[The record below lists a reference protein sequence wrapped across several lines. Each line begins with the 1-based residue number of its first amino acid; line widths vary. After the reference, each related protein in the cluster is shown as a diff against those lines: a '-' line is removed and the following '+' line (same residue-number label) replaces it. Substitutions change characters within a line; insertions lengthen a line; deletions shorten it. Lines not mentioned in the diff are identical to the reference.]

1 MSAGIIK
8 NSKILL
14 DKPAE
19 FCYYNQAPRERHLAG
34 QTEQHFH
41 GGIAQQGERLN
52 GIQEVS
58 GSIPL
63 ISTKE
68 RKRLRNI
75 SGAFSLLK
83 RRAERGGSFG
93 SGAFEFY
100 CLQI

>member
-41 GGIAQQGERLN
+41 GGIAQLGERLN

-75 SGAFSLLK
+75 PEPLFCLNCDAG
-83 RRAERGGSFG
+83 RAPLDF
-93 SGAFEFY
+93 AACKFEKV
-100 CLQI
+100 

>member
-41 GGIAQQGERLN
+41 GGIAQLGERLN

-63 ISTKE
+63 ISTKTLGKNVE
-68 RKRLRNI
+68 NKRFRKHSETSCFLEN
-75 SGAFSLLK
+75 AL
-83 RRAERGGSFG
+83 
-93 SGAFEFY
+93 
-100 CLQI
+100 

>member
-19 FCYYNQAPRERHLAG
+19 FCYYNQAPRERRLAG

-41 GGIAQQGERLN
+41 GGIAQLGERLN

-68 RKRLRNI
+68 RGFGTFRSLFFVSTAPRVGRL
-75 SGAFSLLK
+75 
-83 RRAERGGSFG
+83 
-93 SGAFEFY
+93 
-100 CLQI
+100 